1 MFLRTASTPL
11 QLSNV
16 KSLQATYTLTR
27 NWTTI
32 FTSQQHPALVY
43 SVIEDKVSAPLFCHF
58 PGYVMAN
65 LYVTNITWLIVVQCS
80 LTPMPVEAI

>member
-1 MFLRTASTPL
+1 MFLRAAFTPL

-32 FTSQQHPALVY
+32 FTSQQHSAFVY
-43 SVIEDKVSAPLFCHF
+43 PVIEDKVSAPLFCHF
-58 PGYVMAN
+58 PGYVMPQFVCYEHHVADCGA
-65 LYVTNITWLIVVQCS
+65 V
-80 LTPMPVEAI
+80 